1 MIPKYEVVVERG
13 PSKLQNLL
21 EMQER
26 IERMASAYQING
38 NVEIDNGF
46 SFTYQVQVFFTV
58 YYQKLV
64 IESCYGRYNQ
74 LARDPQES
82 TVTASKAMD
91 VADGRGGARRGLNT
105 QTSAAGSMDGAAQT
119 DAFKE

>member
-1 MIPKYEVVVERG
+1 
-13 PSKLQNLL
+13 
-21 EMQER
+21 MQER

-91 VADGRGGARRGLNT
+91 VADGRGGAHRGLNT

>member
-1 MIPKYEVVVERG
+1 MVPKIDFLVERC
-13 PSKLQNLL
+13 PLRIQNLI

-26 IERMASAYQING
+26 IQTAASTYNING

-46 SFTYQVQVFFTV
+46 SFTYQVQVYFMV

-74 LARDPQES
+74 LARDP
-82 TVTASKAMD
+82 
-91 VADGRGGARRGLNT
+91 
-105 QTSAAGSMDGAAQT
+105 
-119 DAFKE
+119 

>member
-1 MIPKYEVVVERG
+1 
-13 PSKLQNLL
+13 
-21 EMQER
+21 MQER

-64 IESCYGRYNQ
+64 IESCYGRYN
-74 LARDPQES
+74 
-82 TVTASKAMD
+82 
-91 VADGRGGARRGLNT
+91 
-105 QTSAAGSMDGAAQT
+105 
-119 DAFKE
+119 